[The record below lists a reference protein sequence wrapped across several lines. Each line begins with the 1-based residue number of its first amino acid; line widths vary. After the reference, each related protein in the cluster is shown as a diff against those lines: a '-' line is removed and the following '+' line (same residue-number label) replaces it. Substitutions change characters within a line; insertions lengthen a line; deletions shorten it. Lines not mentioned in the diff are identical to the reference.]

1 MKFYMKFTL
10 PISMIAL
17 ALTVQAN
24 NRVELEGSS
33 SKVIE
38 ITPEKSTG
46 LDYIFVVRDI
56 AGITVKC
63 DISNPD
69 AKVYRYSNL
78 GGGYAE
84 EVRNI
89 SISGNDLYITSPDGD
104 MGYIIEDGDSRLYFW
119 IVDYSRHVFSVSSVS
134 VSSDSDCSYS
144 VLDVECNATPINY
157 YTINGQQRVLSREI
171 RVDYTTQE
179 YDSDKQDFINRDV
192 SKLYESISSRVMI
205 TPPAYCATYFTISG
219 DRFLSEWGMEKSA
232 ESVVA
237 APIAVECRTE
247 ASQTFNDDDKSNV
260 IKGDNS
266 TLGGSAPAEI
276 LFSAYTTE
284 GVLHHEWQMGRDP
297 NFDTV
302 EYRFNEQNLE
312 YVFNEEGTFY
322 LQYIGSN
329 ADGSCEAYGDVYTVN
344 IGASELLCPNAFS
357 PNDDG
362 INDVWKVSYRSIIDF
377 HCWIF
382 DRNGQELYSFDSPD
396 GGWDGKY
403 KGKPVR
409 TGVYYYVIQAEGAD
423 GKKYKKSGDINI
435 IRSNASTSS
444 GVNAG
449 SSN

>member
-1 MKFYMKFTL
+1 MRFYMKYTL
-10 PISMIAL
+10 PISIMAF
-17 ALTVQAN
+17 AFCAHAN
-24 NRVELEGSS
+24 SEVELEGSA

-46 LDYIFVVRDI
+46 LDCIFVVRDI
-56 AGITVKC
+56 AGITVRC
-63 DISNPD
+63 NISNPG
-69 AKVYRYSNL
+69 AKAYRYSNL
-78 GGGYAE
+78 GGGFAE
-84 EVRNI
+84 EVSNS
-89 SISGNDLYITSPDGD
+89 SISGGSLYIPSPEGD
-104 MGYIIEDGDSRLYFW
+104 MGYIIEDGDRRLYFW
-119 IVDYSRHVFSVSSVS
+119 IVDYAKYVFSVSSVV
-134 VSSDSDCSYS
+134 VSSESDCSYS
-144 VLDVECNATPINY
+144 ILDVECNAAPINY
-157 YTINGQQRVLSREI
+157 YTINGQQRVLSRDI
-171 RVDYTTQE
+171 RIDYTTQE
-179 YDSDKQDFINRDV
+179 YDADKQNFINRDV
-192 SKLYESISSRVMI
+192 SKIYESLSSRVMI
-205 TPPAYCATYFTISG
+205 SPPAYCSTYFTVSG
-219 DRFLSEWGMEKSA
+219 DRFLSEWGIETSA

-237 APIAVECRTE
+237 SPVAVECRTE
-247 ASQTFNDDDKSNV
+247 ATQTFDDDEKTNI

-329 ADGSCEAYGDVYTVN
+329 ADGSCETFGDVYTVN

-362 INDVWKVSYRSIIDF
+362 INDIWKVSYRSIIDF

-403 KGKPVR
+403 NGKTVR

-435 IRSNASTSS
+435 IRSNASTSGS
-444 GVNAG
+444 NAG
-449 SSN
+449 GLN